1 MNLIINTVGG
11 QFLTLTPE
19 MLQEKLGLKSDIL
32 SLGIEVSDGN
42 TAITA
47 QSYTKWE
54 CAGDTICPLIDV
66 NVKNGGKEMQAA
78 MFQLPTPE
86 IPVLTMMAAS
96 ILCLWTTVSES
107 LSRHPM
113 SSRTVTESFLPGA
126 RPARN
131 CLTSMSWS
139 HKIAEFAFNTANLCM
154 TGSCLRAAPFF
165 VPFSLHILANRIDW
179 YLGRCFHP

>member
-11 QFLTLTPE
+11 QLLTLTPE

-86 IPVLTMMAAS
+86 IPAPFCRLYDEQGSDEEDWFAAAS
-96 ILCLWTTVSES
+96 FSPRSDNDGS
-107 LSRHPM
+107 LLQQIY
-113 SSRTVTESFLPGA
+113 V
-126 RPARN
+126 
-131 CLTSMSWS
+131 
-139 HKIAEFAFNTANLCM
+139 
-154 TGSCLRAAPFF
+154 
-165 VPFSLHILANRIDW
+165 
-179 YLGRCFHP
+179 

>member
-11 QFLTLTPE
+11 QLLTLTPE

-32 SLGIEVSDGN
+32 SLGIEVSDDN

-78 MFQLPTPE
+78 MFQLP
-86 IPVLTMMAAS
+86 AS
-96 ILCLWTTVSES
+96 DVIQNRDGEF
-107 LSRHPM
+107 
-113 SSRTVTESFLPGA
+113 SSRCS
-126 RPARN
+126 
-131 CLTSMSWS
+131 TS
-139 HKIAEFAFNTANLCM
+139 KELFDFNVEVAQ
-154 TGSCLRAAPFF
+154 
-165 VPFSLHILANRIDW
+165 NR
-179 YLGRCFHP
+179 

>member
-11 QFLTLTPE
+11 QLLTLTPE

-32 SLGIEVSDGN
+32 SLGIEVSDDN

-66 NVKNGGKEMQAA
+66 NVKSDGKEMQAA

-86 IPVLTMMAAS
+86 IPAPFCRLYDEQGSDEEDWFAAAS
-96 ILCLWTTVSES
+96 FSPRS
-107 LSRHPM
+107 DNDDSKHPVFVDDSFGKPVLASDVIQNRDGEF
-113 SSRTVTESFLPGA
+113 SSRCS
-126 RPARN
+126 
-131 CLTSMSWS
+131 TS
-139 HKIAEFAFNTANLCM
+139 KELFDFNVKVAQ
-154 TGSCLRAAPFF
+154 
-165 VPFSLHILANRIDW
+165 NR
-179 YLGRCFHP
+179 

>member
-86 IPVLTMMAAS
+86 IPAPAIAS
-96 ILCLWTTVSES
+96 RSSVIPSADTLP
-107 LSRHPM
+107 PM
-113 SSRTVTESFLPGA
+113 KWNHV
-126 RPARN
+126 
-131 CLTSMSWS
+131 
-139 HKIAEFAFNTANLCM
+139 
-154 TGSCLRAAPFF
+154 
-165 VPFSLHILANRIDW
+165 
-179 YLGRCFHP
+179 

>member
-1 MNLIINTVGG
+1 MNLTINTVGG

-42 TAITA
+42 TTITA

-54 CAGDTICPLIDV
+54 CEGDTICPLIDV

-86 IPVLTMMAAS
+86 IP
-96 ILCLWTTVSES
+96 
-107 LSRHPM
+107 
-113 SSRTVTESFLPGA
+113 
-126 RPARN
+126 
-131 CLTSMSWS
+131 
-139 HKIAEFAFNTANLCM
+139 
-154 TGSCLRAAPFF
+154 APFCR
-165 VPFSLHILANRIDW
+165 LYDEQGND
-179 YLGRCFHP
+179 

>member
-11 QFLTLTPE
+11 QLLTLTPE

-86 IPVLTMMAAS
+86 IPAPFCRLYDEHPVFVDDGFGKPVPAS
-96 ILCLWTTVSES
+96 DVIQNRDGEF
-107 LSRHPM
+107 
-113 SSRTVTESFLPGA
+113 SSRCS
-126 RPARN
+126 
-131 CLTSMSWS
+131 TS
-139 HKIAEFAFNTANLCM
+139 KELFDFNVEVAQ
-154 TGSCLRAAPFF
+154 
-165 VPFSLHILANRIDW
+165 NR
-179 YLGRCFHP
+179 

>member
-11 QFLTLTPE
+11 QLLTLTPE

-47 QSYTKWE
+47 QSYTKLE
-54 CAGDTICPLIDV
+54 CAGNTICPLIDV

-86 IPVLTMMAAS
+86 IPAPFCRLYDEQGSDDSKHPVFVDDGFGKPVPAS
-96 ILCLWTTVSES
+96 DVIQNRDGEF
-107 LSRHPM
+107 
-113 SSRTVTESFLPGA
+113 SSRCS
-126 RPARN
+126 
-131 CLTSMSWS
+131 TS
-139 HKIAEFAFNTANLCM
+139 KELFDFNVKVAQ
-154 TGSCLRAAPFF
+154 
-165 VPFSLHILANRIDW
+165 NR
-179 YLGRCFHP
+179 